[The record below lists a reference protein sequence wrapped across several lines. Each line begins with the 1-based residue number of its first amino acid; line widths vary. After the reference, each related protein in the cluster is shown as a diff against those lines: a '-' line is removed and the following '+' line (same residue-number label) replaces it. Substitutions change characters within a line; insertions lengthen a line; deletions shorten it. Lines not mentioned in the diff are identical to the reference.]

1 MATYETVRAMHP
13 DIEDSTVE
21 LGQLGM
27 HLVNAAHDYDA
38 AQAYYNEMKSR
49 TLDALGTAKY
59 GVFTVGDESR
69 KVCYRSS
76 KSGGTPF
83 LVVKK

>member
-1 MATYETVRAMHP
+1 MYL
-13 DIEDSTVE
+13 I
-21 LGQLGM
+21 
-27 HLVNAAHDYDA
+27 NAAHDYDA

-49 TLDALGTAKY
+49 TLDALGSAKY
-59 GVFTVGDESR
+59 GVFTVKDESR